1 MMTGRQRKPGGR
13 SNKRT
18 SAHLA
23 GSIGPTEA
31 RLAVNLPLALHRQ
44 LKARAAER
52 GQSIRDYVLEL
63 LRSDGIGR

>member
-1 MMTGRQRKPGGR
+1 V
-13 SNKRT
+13 